1 MRDPIDDAAYATGR
15 CTDFITCFRHLRA
28 VAANPQPPTTASLPW
43 DESREVPTYLPQV
56 RTGTVEDD
64 GMPGPRKFVEYWR
77 WRYRDPKTGRI
88 CRTLFQLSEREA
100 AELPQAERI
109 EGSMLLREVD
119 ADDFPEMG
127 PEVHR
132 VTLK

>member
-1 MRDPIDDAAYATGR
+1 
-15 CTDFITCFRHLRA
+15 L
-28 VAANPQPPTTASLPW
+28 
-43 DESREVPTYLPQV
+43 
-56 RTGTVEDD
+56 VEYKA
-64 GMPGPRKFVEYWR
+64 MQGPRKFVEYWR

-119 ADDFPEMG
+119 ADDFPETG

-132 VTLK
+132 LTPEPQEGP

>member
-1 MRDPIDDAAYATGR
+1 MQR
-15 CTDFITCFRHLRA
+15 
-28 VAANPQPPTTASLPW
+28 
-43 DESREVPTYLPQV
+43 
-56 RTGTVEDD
+56 
-64 GMPGPRKFVEYWR
+64 PRKFVEYWR
-77 WRYRDPKTGRI
+77 WRYRDPKTGRM

-119 ADDFPEMG
+119 ADDFPDTG

-132 VTLK
+132 VTPESQQSP

>member
-1 MRDPIDDAAYATGR
+1 MQVPDSGGKSRSPCLLASALGR
-15 CTDFITCFRHLRA
+15 LGRYEAMQR
-28 VAANPQPPTTASLPW
+28 
-43 DESREVPTYLPQV
+43 
-56 RTGTVEDD
+56 
-64 GMPGPRKFVEYWR
+64 PRKFVEYWR
-77 WRYRDPKTGRI
+77 WRYRDPKTGRM

-119 ADDFPEMG
+119 GDDFPDTG

-132 VTLK
+132 LTPESQQIP